1 MNQVPIVFQ
10 FLAIAIGAFYLVR
23 ALFPIRM
30 LIMELPSGKLRKR
43 WKILSF
49 LIIFFLI
56 AYCVIAYNFWLLR
69 EHVSNLSTIGSIMLL
84 FGGLFA
90 YLVGDLAL
98 QTTNDI
104 TNLAILKHENMTD
117 GLLGIKNRRYF
128 DQRLSE
134 EVALSK
140 RYKLPL
146 TVILIDIDYFKNV
159 NDTYGH
165 KIGDDV
171 LINLANLIMHEARD
185 TDIVARYGG
194 EEIVILMPNSGKKE
208 AENLAERLR
217 SIIEK
222 TTVAKIDSTQ
232 EVIQVTASFGVCSLS
247 TIITDKEALIEEAD
261 QALYLAKK
269 YGRNRVVISN
279 W

>member
-1 MNQVPIVFQ
+1 MSQVTIFLQ
-10 FLAIAIGAFYLVR
+10 FFAIAVGAFYLIR
-23 ALFPIRM
+23 SLFPIRT
-30 LIMELPSGKLRKR
+30 LIIELPSGKLRNR
-43 WKILSF
+43 WNILSL
-49 LIIFFLI
+49 LILFFI
-56 AYCVIAYNFWLLR
+56 IGYFVIAYNFWLLR
-69 EHVSNLSTIGSIMLL
+69 EDLSNLSTIGSIMLL
-84 FGGLFA
+84 VGGVFA
-90 YLVGDLAL
+90 YLVGNMAL
-98 QTTNDI
+98 QTVNDI
-104 TNLAILKHENMTD
+104 KNLAILKHETMTD

-134 EVALSK
+134 EVALAK

-159 NDTYGH
+159 NDMYGH

-171 LINLANLIMHEARD
+171 LINLAKIIMNEARD

-217 SIIEK
+217 SVIEK

-232 EVIQVTASFGVCSLS
+232 EVIQVTASFGVCALS